1 MRKNI
6 FALSCF
12 LYSLALAVPAWAGG
26 FLSLPINEK
35 APVIT
40 AHFCD
45 PDYIVPQC
53 HRGTDYD
60 TTDNAT
66 TVFTSAVG
74 TVKMVVDQYPSGMC
88 KKCGFGNHVRILHDN
103 RYLTIYGH
111 LLRGSLKVKA
121 GQEISAGEQIA
132 TADHSGFSTGSHL
145 HFEVRDTSGTAVDP
159 YGANA
164 KYPQCGANP
173 LWATCPPTPYEPPQD
188 VDADNDGFLASQGD
202 CNDKDAS
209 INPTAKEVCD
219 TIDNDCDDKV
229 DEPFKPPLIKA
240 TAAALGNSCT
250 VGRGACARNGEMVCT
265 ADGKATACSVDA
277 GKPVV
282 EICDGLDNNCDDET
296 DENCPCTPLGA
307 QEACG
312 TDEGVCTFGTK
323 TCGSTGWS
331 ACSGNVRPNSEI
343 CDGLDNNC
351 DGETDET
358 YKEPLLL
365 AAALGKPCTVGKGSC
380 QNTGQMV
387 CTADK
392 KATVCS
398 VDVGNPIAEI
408 CGDAADNDCDGE
420 TDEKNACPDQPPVTD
435 APISG
440 IIPGTFSYTG
450 GVFALHVSPLDP
462 EGNLIANNVTVKNFS
477 FSSVAVASYDSPAQT
492 VTTGQAAVDS
502 IEIKETSSPGKG
514 STLLMLFDSSGS
526 MSSNDPQRQ
535 RVEAG
540 KRFVDAIGGDDRA
553 VILDFGV
560 GPSSGLTASRLLQ
573 DITGD
578 KNLLKNAI
586 DQVQENGNTPLYD
599 SILDG
604 LGLV

>member
-1 MRKNI
+1 MTCDFQCCDYYKACNHR
-6 FALSCF
+6 
-12 LYSLALAVPAWAGG
+12 AVD
-26 FLSLPINEK
+26 L
-35 APVIT
+35 
-40 AHFCD
+40 
-45 PDYIVPQC
+45 
-53 HRGTDYD
+53 D
-60 TTDNAT
+60 TTDNT
-66 TVFTSAVG
+66 TKVYASGDGEVIKVVFQWYGKDACEQRAG
-74 TVKMVVDQYPSGMC
+74 Y
-88 KKCGFGNHVRILHDN
+88 GNHIIIRHPNGYRTLYAHLKYGTILVSEGN
-103 RYLTIYGH
+103 
-111 LLRGSLKVKA
+111 KVSA
-121 GQEISAGEQIA
+121 GQEIA
-132 TADHSGFSTGSHL
+132 TADNTGCSSGSHL
-145 HFEVRDTSGTAVDP
+145 HFEVRDSKGNKVNP
-159 YGANA
+159 YGDPPDYKNG
-164 KYPQCGANP
+164 CGANP

-202 CNDKDAS
+202 CNDQDAS

-351 DGETDET
+351 DGDTDET
-358 YKEPLLL
+358 YKEPSLL

-420 TDEKNACPDQPPVTD
+420 TDEKNECPDQPPVID

-440 IIPGTFSYTG
+440 IIPGAFSYTG

-477 FSSVAVASYDSPAQT
+477 FSSVAVASYDAPTQA

-514 STLLMLFDSSGS
+514 TTLLMLFDSSGS
-526 MSSNDPQRQ
+526 VGSNDPQRQ

-540 KRFVDAIGGDDRA
+540 ERFVDAIGGDDRA

-578 KNLLKNAI
+578 KDLLKNAI

-604 LGLV
+604 LGLVSSTYSNRPSSS